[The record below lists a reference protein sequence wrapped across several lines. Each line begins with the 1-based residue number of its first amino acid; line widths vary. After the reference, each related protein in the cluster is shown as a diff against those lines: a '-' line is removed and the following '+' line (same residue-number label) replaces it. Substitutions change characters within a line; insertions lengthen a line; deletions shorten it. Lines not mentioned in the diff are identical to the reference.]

1 MTPTLRTV
9 IKKIYKRTEELRR
22 GFFVDNDWT
31 GVRKVIDEIGTVI
44 AEFNSK
50 YNDNYECVLVNAA
63 YCTSSDNTAIWKE
76 YKLMLTDK
84 KHNEV
89 RYGVINCCAAGT
101 IEDAFLKYDI
111 CLCL

>member
-50 YNDNYECVLVNAA
+50 YNDNY
-63 YCTSSDNTAIWKE
+63 
-76 YKLMLTDK
+76 
-84 KHNEV
+84 
-89 RYGVINCCAAGT
+89 
-101 IEDAFLKYDI
+101 DI
-111 CLCL
+111 